1 MKKSAIFL
9 FLSLILPNLSY
20 CQEEDLS
27 VVITEN
33 LLNKLL
39 SAVGEV
45 TGTGSVNLP
54 IHKGEYSW
62 VAKNPRLSI
71 LPEGTSFSADVT
83 VKIGFF
89 KYSPDVK
96 GIVDIDYAT
105 ATNTIIIKIR
115 SAEFELYLGLFGKK
129 LHITNIDLARFY
141 KEPILFPG
149 PEPIEKG
156 IELTLPD
163 GRKKS
168 LSVTPE
174 NYSLRLEKGAI
185 RVASVLSFKEKLET
199 GTGSTGVS
207 Q

>member
-1 MKKSAIFL
+1 MKRTVL
-9 FLSLILPNLSY
+9 FFSLILALPIY
-20 CQEEDLS
+20 AQEEDLS

-54 IHKGEYSW
+54 LYKGEYSW
-62 VAKNPRLSI
+62 IAKNPKLSI
-71 LPEGTSFSADVT
+71 ATTGTSFSADVT

-89 KYSPDVK
+89 KYSPVVT

-105 ATNTIIIKIR
+105 ATNMIIIKVR

-141 KEPILFPG
+141 KEPICFPG
-149 PEPIEKG
+149 PEPIDKG

-163 GRKKS
+163 GRKKNI
-168 LSVTPE
+168 LVTPE

-185 RVASVLSFKEKLET
+185 RVASVLNFKEKPQT
-199 GTGSTGVS
+199 GTSSVGN

>member
-1 MKKSAIFL
+1 MKKSAILL
-9 FLSLILPNLSY
+9 FLILALPVY
-20 CQEEDLS
+20 AQEEDLS
-27 VVITEN
+27 IVITEN

-39 SAVGEV
+39 FAVGEV
-45 TGTGSVNLP
+45 TGTGTANLP
-54 IHKGEYSW
+54 LYKGEYSW
-62 VAKNPRLSI
+62 IAKNPKLSI
-71 LPEGTSFSADVT
+71 STEGTSFSADVT
-83 VKIGFF
+83 AKIGFF
-89 KYSPDVK
+89 KYSPAVK

-105 ATNTIIIKIR
+105 ATNTIIIKVR

-141 KEPILFPG
+141 KEPICFPG
-149 PEPIEKG
+149 PEPIDKG

-185 RVASVLSFKEKLET
+185 RITSVLSFKEKLET
-199 GTGSTGVS
+199 GTGSGNYLPK
-207 Q
+207 

>member
-1 MKKSAIFL
+1 MKKALFL
-9 FLSLILPNLSY
+9 FLILALPIY
-20 CQEEDLS
+20 AQEEDLS
-27 VVITEN
+27 LVITEN

-45 TGTGSVNLP
+45 TGTGSANLP
-54 IHKGEYSW
+54 LYKGEYSW
-62 VAKNPRLSI
+62 VAKNPRLCI
-71 LPEGTSFSADVT
+71 LPEGTSFSSDVT

-89 KYSPDVK
+89 KYSPSVT

-105 ATNTIIIKIR
+105 STNTIIIKIR

-141 KEPILFPG
+141 KEPICFPG
-149 PEPIEKG
+149 PELITKG
-156 IELTLPD
+156 IELVLSD
-163 GRKKS
+163 GKKKNI
-168 LSVTPE
+168 SVTPE

-185 RVASVLSFKEKLET
+185 RVASVLSFKEKIET
-199 GTGSTGVS
+199 GTSSVGD